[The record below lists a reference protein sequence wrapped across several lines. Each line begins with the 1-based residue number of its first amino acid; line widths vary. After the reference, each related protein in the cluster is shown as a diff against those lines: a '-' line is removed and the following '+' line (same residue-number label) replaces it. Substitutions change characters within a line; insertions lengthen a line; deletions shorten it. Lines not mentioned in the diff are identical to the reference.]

1 MASLQSSF
9 TVLATTPTP
18 RNSSLSKPSLLP
30 TTNAR
35 RSHRFRVSCSS
46 NGGGGVDRRNM
57 LLGLGGLYG
66 ASNLISGRK
75 ANADPIL
82 PPDLSQCDPTGAT
95 TTSGGQT
102 VSLDVDCCPPYTDIQ
117 SDYKLP
123 SFTTPRVRPAAN
135 RGTLKPEYIAK
146 YQLAIQSVKRMRDL
160 DVTDPDDPRG
170 FTQQANIHC
179 AYCNGPYDQPDHP
192 GLDLQ
197 VHNSWL
203 FFPFHRWYLYFFERI
218 LGSLIDDPTF
228 AIPYWN
234 WDNPRGMFMP
244 EMFTFPGTPAYDAN
258 RDPSHIPTGT
268 NPVVTLNVGS
278 TVTDPVQIISN
289 NLTQM
294 YNEMIGTPASATDF
308 MGQPYRDGDAPH
320 GFSGGGT
327 SEQGSHT
334 AIHVWVGDPNNE
346 YNEDM
351 GNFYSAGRDPLFYC
365 HHANVD
371 RMWTLWK
378 DIPADY
384 SKEITDPDFLKSA
397 FMFYDKNK
405 NLVRVTV
412 ADALDYKRMGYEY
425 EPSNTPWMNYRP
437 QQRLVPANLES
448 LSKTAQTVAKLF
460 PLTLN
465 NTVKVI
471 VPKPATG
478 KADETL
484 VIENIV
490 TDNTKLV
497 KFGVFINDEDD
508 KPEEVD
514 RAEYAGSFT
523 QLPHRVKAKQSTGN
537 LRLNLKELYENIN
550 IADDKSV
557 VVTIVPIINGS
568 AVTIGSVKIVP
579 RVA

>member
-9 TVLATTPTP
+9 TVLATTPTS
-18 RNSSLSKPSLLP
+18 RNSPLPKPSLLS
-30 TTNAR
+30 TAR
-35 RSHRFRVSCSS
+35 RSHRFQVSCSS
-46 NGGGGVDRRNM
+46 GGGGVDRRNM

-95 TTSGGQT
+95 TTNSQGQV
-102 VSLDVDCCPPYTDIQ
+102 VSLDVNCCPPYTDIQ

-123 SFTTPRVRPAAN
+123 TFTTTRVRPSAN
-135 RGTLKPEYIAK
+135 RRTLSPEYIAK
-146 YQLAIQSVKRMRDL
+146 YQLAIQRMRDL

-170 FTQQANIHC
+170 FTQQANVHC

-192 GLDLQ
+192 GTDLQ

-218 LGSLIDDPTF
+218 LGSLIGDPDF

-244 EMFTFPGTPAYDAN
+244 ELFAVPGTPAYDAN
-258 RDPSHIPTGT
+258 RNQDHIPTGS
-268 NPVVTLNVGS
+268 NPVVDLSLNSGL
-278 TVTDPVQIISN
+278 TDPIQIVNN
-289 NLTQM
+289 NLTIM

-308 MGQPYRDGDAPH
+308 MGQPYREGDAPH
-320 GFSGGGT
+320 SFSGGGT
-327 SEQGSHT
+327 SERGSHT
-334 AIHVWVGDPNNE
+334 AIHVWVGDPRNE
-346 YNEDM
+346 YSEDM
-351 GNFYSAGRDPLFYC
+351 GNFYSAGRDPIFYC

-378 DIPADY
+378 GIPADY
-384 SKEITDPDFLKSA
+384 PKEITDTDFLKSA
-397 FMFYDKNK
+397 FMFYDENK

-412 ADALDYKRMGYEY
+412 ADALDHKRMGYEY

-437 QQRLVPANLES
+437 QQRVVPADVQA
-448 LSKTAQTVAKLF
+448 LSKKAQTVKQLF

-465 NTVKVI
+465 NTVRVI
-471 VPKPATG
+471 VPKPTKG

-497 KFGVFINDEDD
+497 KFDVFVNDEED

-514 RAEYAGSFT
+514 RAEYAGAFT
-523 QLPHRVKAKQSTGN
+523 QLPHRVKAKESTGN
-537 LRLNLKELYENIN
+537 LRLNLRELYENIN
-550 IADDKSV
+550 IANDGSV
-557 VVTIVPIINGS
+557 VVTIVPTINGG
-568 AVTIGSVKIVP
+568 AVSIGGIKIVP
-579 RVA
+579 RVN